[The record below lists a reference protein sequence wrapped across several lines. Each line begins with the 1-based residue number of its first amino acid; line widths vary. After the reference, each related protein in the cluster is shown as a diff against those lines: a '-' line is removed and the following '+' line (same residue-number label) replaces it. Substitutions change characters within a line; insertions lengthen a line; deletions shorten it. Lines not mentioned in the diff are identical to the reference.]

1 MIVRI
6 KPKIQPNLKRLFDKL
21 IQVTDQ
27 NLPMHY
33 KFLKNLTPEL
43 REQFMAYF
51 SFLYKYDLK
60 DYDLLKR
67 KYKTNEKML
76 LDGIL
81 AIIVDFKDNEVWKS
95 NQLQLVRGIY
105 LGQLYQIKYRNYQHD
120 PFPLAIF
127 LNTYDGTHQNFQAIN
142 LHYFPFAF
150 REYFLK
156 TILKINNPRI
166 KTGKPP
172 ILNYQMTTKLIPKL
186 SVAYRNYKAEE
197 IKVVE
202 KVSYRR
208 WLSYLA
214 IDKRTVS
221 NRNDKLR

>member
-6 KPKIQPNLKRLFDKL
+6 KPKIQPKLKRLFNKL

-51 SFLYKYDLK
+51 SYIYKYDLK
-60 DYDLLKR
+60 DYDILKR
-67 KYKTNEKML
+67 QYKNNEKML

-81 AIIVDFKDNEVWKS
+81 SIIIDFKDNEVWKS
-95 NQLQLVRGIY
+95 NQLELVRGIY
-105 LGQLYQIKYRNYQHD
+105 LGQLYQIQYRNYNHD

-127 LNTYDGTHQNFQAIN
+127 LNSYDNTHQNFQAIN
-142 LHYFPFAF
+142 LHYFPFSF
-150 REYFLK
+150 REYFIK

-166 KTGKPP
+166 KSGKPP
-172 ILNYQMTTKLIPKL
+172 ILTPQMTTKLIPQL
-186 SVAYRNYKAEE
+186 SMAYRNYKAEE

-202 KVSYRR
+202 KVSHRR

-214 IDKRTVS
+214 IDRRTI
-221 NRNDKLR
+221 NRK